1 MASGTDHLDELDQF
15 YKKKVE
21 FPPKQLEGHINT
33 ATREVGKLLQE
44 MKKFQKPGLEPVIAD
59 NIIPT
64 GSSYE
69 GLKVRGEMELDFMI
83 PLSHP
88 EFNFVPLSHASV
100 PGGYRQL
107 KVERHKQLQKPQTVS
122 TPSNPSF
129 ENEFTEGGFLIPS
142 KVYHWFQ
149 SLADRAMNSIR
160 DKVRF
165 PVRFTGYQP
174 ARRLVITLSPD
185 NEIYVDLVL
194 AVFIGDGL
202 YVVAK
207 PLKMAPE
214 LLLWRLSFSVF
225 EKDILN
231 QLPSSSC
238 HLKTLKILKYLR
250 EHDTR
255 LEETSQF
262 ASGICSYH
270 LKTAFFHLLTRTHPT
285 QWEDTAKNLRARLDD
300 LMELLIKGMEEGQL
314 NHFFLGN
321 KSSLAKKVGARSMK
335 SEAVL
340 NLFDAKFMNATT
352 LNQAKGRLII
362 IKSSLPAIL
371 KKY

>member
-1 MASGTDHLDELDQF
+1 MASGTDHLDELNKF

-33 ATREVGKLLQE
+33 ANREVRKLLQE
-44 MKKFQKPGLEPVIAD
+44 MRKIQQPGLEPVIAD
-59 NIIPT
+59 DFIPT

-69 GLKVRGEMELDFMI
+69 GLKVRGDMELDFMI

-88 EFNFVPLSHASV
+88 EFNFVPISHASV

-107 KVERHKQLQKPQTVS
+107 KVERHKQLQRPEKVS
-122 TPSNPSF
+122 TPPSQF
-129 ENEFTEGGFLIPS
+129 ENKFTEGGYLIPS

-149 SLADRAMNSIR
+149 SLVDQAMNNIR
-160 DKVRF
+160 PLVRF
-165 PVRFTGYQP
+165 DVKFTGYQP
-174 ARRLVITLSPD
+174 ARTLVITLSPD
-185 NEIYVDLVL
+185 NEIHVDLVL
-194 AVFIGDGL
+194 AVYIGDGL

-207 PLKMAPE
+207 PLKIVPE
-214 LLLWRLSFSVF
+214 QLLWRLSFSVF

-231 QLPSSSC
+231 KLPSSSC

-270 LKTAFFHLLTRTHPT
+270 LKTAFLHLLTRTNPT
-285 QWEDTAKNLRARLDD
+285 QWEDTATNLNARLDD
-300 LMELLIKGMEEGQL
+300 LMDLLIQGMEKGEL

-335 SEAVL
+335 SEGVF
-340 NLFDAKFMNATT
+340 NLFDAKFMNETT
-352 LNQAKGRLII
+352 LKQAKARLVI
-362 IKSSLPAIL
+362 IKCSLPAIL
-371 KKY
+371 NKH